1 MARLRHRKALFSLL
15 GRTSNFTGFFFENQL
30 TCKTP
35 SKPYTARAR
44 TPFHKSEISL
54 NNKYKEKPPQKS
66 PFLPPFQMPFFDFSP
81 LANSW
86 WFFSNAR
93 FRVSHSR
100 NKNRVVALLGFS
112 RLGFLWELVIRE
124 ERFWNF
130 YGGVVT
136 RRHSLGFFQK
146 RQKWKI
152 LIFRFCRYR
161 GFRGEAPN
169 AVIGFF
175 PMVKCALRE
184 LVFRVVSEKR
194 VSVHYFTAIQKW
206 KNPKEGFK

>member
-15 GRTSNFTGFFFENQL
+15 GRTSNFTGFFFFFENQL

-66 PFLPPFQMPFFDFSP
+66 PFLPPFQMPFLIFHPSKFVMI
-81 LANSW
+81 
-86 WFFSNAR
+86 FSNAR
-93 FRVSHSR
+93 FRVSHLR
-100 NKNRVVALLGFS
+100 NKNQVVALLGFS

-136 RRHSLGFFQK
+136 RRHSLGFF
-146 RQKWKI
+146 RN
-152 LIFRFCRYR
+152 
-161 GFRGEAPN
+161 G
-169 AVIGFF
+169 
-175 PMVKCALRE
+175 
-184 LVFRVVSEKR
+184 
-194 VSVHYFTAIQKW
+194 
-206 KNPKEGFK
+206 KNGKF